1 MTHSRVLAERLMPG
15 EGVLWEAARLAM
27 ANVLLVLCAHVAVP
41 IPGNPVPF
49 TLQTFGVLMIAVML
63 GARRAAVVTMMYLV
77 EGAMGLP
84 VFQPFGLPG
93 AARLIGPTAGY
104 LWAYPL
110 AAYATGWITERLNW
124 SARTWRGMAML
135 AAAVVGGHILIL
147 SGGWAWLAAIPHMQ
161 ANGAIGVLGW
171 ARAFSL
177 GVVPF
182 LLDAVLKTGL
192 VIAAARSM
200 NRARPA

>member
-1 MTHSRVLAERLMPG
+1 M
-15 EGVLWEAARLAM
+15 
-27 ANVLLVLCAHVAVP
+27 
-41 IPGNPVPF
+41 
-49 TLQTFGVLMIAVML
+49 ML
-63 GARRAAVVTMMYLV
+63 YLI

-110 AAYATGWITERLNW
+110 AAYATGWISERLNW
-124 SARTWRGMAML
+124 SARAWRGMAML
-135 AAAVVGGHILIL
+135 AAAVVCGHLFILC
-147 SGGWAWLAAIPHMQ
+147 GGWAWLAAIPHLQ
-161 ANGAIGVLGW
+161 ANGVLGTLGW
-171 ARAFSL
+171 NNAFFV

-192 VIAAARSM
+192 VVAAARSM
-200 NRARPA
+200 SRAQPA